1 VEFRVD
7 AKKYKYKG
15 IIQRRMNIM
24 EHVFIYGYVSFGL
37 VVLFL
42 MGLIV
47 FTWVALR
54 KIHNVPHR

>member
-1 VEFRVD
+1 MEFHVD

-15 IIQRRMNIM
+15 IIQKRMTIM
-24 EHVFIYGYVSFGL
+24 ECVFIYRYVSFSL

-42 MGLIV
+42 IGLIV

-54 KIHNVPHR
+54 KICGVLHQ